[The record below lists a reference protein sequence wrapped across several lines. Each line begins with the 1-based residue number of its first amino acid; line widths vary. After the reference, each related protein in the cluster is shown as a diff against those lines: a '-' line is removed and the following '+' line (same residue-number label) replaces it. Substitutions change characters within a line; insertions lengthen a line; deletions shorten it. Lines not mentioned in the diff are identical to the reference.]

1 MEVGQVART
10 AERAGV
16 RRWVAVV
23 TISLGTFLLVT
34 AEQLPVG
41 LLTPVGAD
49 LRVTDGVA
57 GLMVTVPGIVAA
69 VSALLVPVLVGRLDR
84 RVLLGALMAL
94 MTLAN
99 ALSALAPT
107 YPVLLGSRV
116 LVGVA
121 IGGFWAVAGGLAT
134 RLVPEADV
142 PRATALIFGGV
153 AAANVL
159 GVPIGTLLGEFAG
172 WRVAFGALGA
182 LAAVVLVALFA
193 LLPPLVADRPLR
205 PGVLLAQLR
214 NRGVA
219 AGILVTLLVVT
230 GHFAAY
236 TFVSPVLQ
244 ERAGIPVA
252 LVGPL
257 LLGFGAAGIIGNFV
271 AGAAVARRLHRTVLG
286 IVLALALVLALHALL
301 DAGTTGG
308 IALLLLWG
316 LAYGGVSVSLQSWM
330 IAAAPRAVE
339 AATALWVAVFNLA
352 IGLGALVGGLVVDRA
367 ALVGVLWLAAALFL
381 LAALV
386 VRAGSGAGEHPTT

>member
-1 MEVGQVART
+1 MEVGRVVRT
-10 AERAGV
+10 AERAGP
-16 RRWVAVV
+16 RSWVAVAAV
-23 TISLGTFLLVT
+23 AIGTFLLVT

-41 LLTPVGAD
+41 LLTSVGAD

-69 VSALLVPVLVGRLDR
+69 VSAPLVPVLVGRLDR

-99 ALSALAPT
+99 ALSAFAPT

-116 LVGVA
+116 LVGIA

-134 RLVPEADV
+134 RLVPERDV

-159 GVPIGTLLGEFAG
+159 GVPIGTLLGGFAG
-172 WRVAFGALGA
+172 WRVAFGALGV

-193 LLPPLVADRPLR
+193 LLPRLVADRPLR

-219 AGILVTLLVVT
+219 TGILVTLLVVT

-244 ERAGIPVA
+244 ERAGVPVA

-257 LLGFGAAGIIGNFV
+257 LLGFGVAGIVGNFV
-271 AGAAVARRLHRTVLG
+271 AGGAVARRLHRTVLG
-286 IVLALALVLALHALL
+286 IVLALAVVLALHALL
-301 DAGTTGG
+301 DVGTAGG

-330 IAAAPRAVE
+330 IAAAPRAIE

-352 IGLGALVGGLVVDRA
+352 IGLGALVGGLVVDRT
-367 ALVGVLWLAAALFL
+367 ALAGVLWLAAALFL

>member
-1 MEVGQVART
+1 MGVEYVVRT

-23 TISLGTFLLVT
+23 AVAVGTFLLVT

-69 VSALLVPVLVGRLDR
+69 VAAPLVPVLVGRLDR

-107 YPVLLGSRV
+107 YPVLIGSRV

-134 RLVPEADV
+134 RLVPGPDV

-159 GVPIGTLLGEFAG
+159 GVPIGTLLGGVAG
-172 WRVAFGALGA
+172 WRVAFGALSA
-182 LAAVVLVALFA
+182 LAVVVLVALFA
-193 LLPPLVADRPLR
+193 LLPRLVAEQPVR
-205 PGVLLAQLR
+205 PGALLAQLR

-219 AGILVTLLVVT
+219 TGILVTLLVVT

-244 ERAGIPVA
+244 ERAGVPVA

-257 LLGFGAAGIIGNFV
+257 LLGFGAAGIVGNFV
-271 AGAAVARRLHRTVLG
+271 AGVAVARRLRRTVLG
-286 IVLALALVLALHALL
+286 IVVALALVLALHALL
-301 DAGTTGG
+301 GTGAVGG

-339 AATALWVAVFNLA
+339 AATALWVSVFNLA
-352 IGLGALVGGLVVDRA
+352 IGLGALVGGLVVDHT
-367 ALVGVLWLAAALFL
+367 ALVGVLWLAVALFL
-381 LAALV
+381 FAAV
-386 VRAGSGAGEHPTT
+386 AVRRGGRPTT

>member
-1 MEVGQVART
+1 VVST
-10 AERAGV
+10 VERVGV
-16 RRWVAVV
+16 RRWIAVAAVAV
-23 TISLGTFLLVT
+23 GTFLLVT

-49 LRVTDGVA
+49 LRVSDGVA
-57 GLMVTVPGIVAA
+57 GLMVTIPGIVAA
-69 VSALLVPVLVGRLDR
+69 VAAPVVPVLVGRLDR

-94 MTLAN
+94 MTVAN
-99 ALSALAPT
+99 GLSALAPT

-121 IGGFWAVAGGLAT
+121 IGGFWAVAGGIAT
-134 RLVPEADV
+134 RLVPEAAV

-159 GVPIGTLLGEFAG
+159 GVPIGTLLGGFAG

-182 LAAVVLVALFA
+182 LAAVVLVALLA

-205 PGVLLAQLR
+205 PRVLLAQLR
-214 NRGVA
+214 NRAVA
-219 AGILVTLLVVT
+219 TGILVTLLVVT

-244 ERAGIPVA
+244 ERAGIPAA

-257 LLGFGAAGIIGNFV
+257 LLGFGAAGIVGNFV
-271 AGAAVARRLHRTVLG
+271 AGVAVARRLHRTVLG
-286 IVLALALVLALHALL
+286 IVGALALVLALHALL
-301 DAGTTGG
+301 GTGAGSGS
-308 IALLLLWG
+308 ALLLLWG

-339 AATALWVAVFNLA
+339 AATALWVSVFNLA
-352 IGLGALVGGLVVDRA
+352 IGLGALVGGLVVDGT
-367 ALVGVLWLAAALFL
+367 ALVGVLWLAAALFVV
-381 LAALV
+381 AAIA
-386 VRAGSGAGEHPTT
+386 VRAAPARD

>member
-1 MEVGQVART
+1 MERATVAQ

-16 RRWVAVV
+16 RRWAAVVAVAV
-23 TISLGTFLLVT
+23 GTFLLVT

-41 LLTPVGAD
+41 LLTPIGAG
-49 LRVTDGVA
+49 LRVSDGVA

-84 RVLLGALMAL
+84 RVLLGVLMAL

-99 ALSALAPT
+99 VVSALAPS
-107 YPVLLGSRV
+107 YAALLASRV
-116 LVGVA
+116 LVGIA

-134 RLVPEADV
+134 RLVPGPDV
-142 PRATALIFGGV
+142 PRATAVIFGGV

-159 GVPIGTLLGEFAG
+159 GVPIGTLLGGFAG
-172 WRVAFGALGA
+172 WRIAFGALGA

-193 LLPPLVADRPLR
+193 LLPKLVATSPVR

-214 NRGVA
+214 EPAVA
-219 AGILVTLLVVT
+219 TGILVTLLVVT

-244 ERAGIPVA
+244 DRAGVPAA

-257 LLGFGAAGIIGNFV
+257 LLGFGAAGIVGNFV
-271 AGAAVARRLHRTVLG
+271 AGAAVARRLRRTVLG
-286 IVLALALVLALHALL
+286 IAVALTLVLALYPLL
-301 DAGTTGG
+301 GTGAAGGT
-308 IALLLLWG
+308 ALLLLWG

-330 IAAAPRAVE
+330 VAAAPRAVE

-352 IGLGALVGGLVVDRA
+352 IGLGALVGGLVVDRT
-367 ALVGVLWLAAALFL
+367 ALTGVLWLAAALFL

-386 VRAGSGAGEHPTT
+386 VRFGGRRGR

>member
-339 AATALWVAVFNLA
+339 AATALWVSVFNLA
-352 IGLGALVGGLVVDRA
+352 IGLGALVGGLVVDRT

>member
-1 MEVGQVART
+1 MEVGCVVST
-10 AERAGV
+10 AERAGL
-16 RRWVAVV
+16 RRWVAVAAV
-23 TISLGTFLLVT
+23 AVGTFLLVT

-69 VSALLVPVLVGRLDR
+69 VAAPLVPVLVGRLDR

-107 YPVLLGSRV
+107 YPVLIGSRV

-134 RLVPEADV
+134 RLVPGPDV

-159 GVPIGTLLGEFAG
+159 GVPIGTLLGGFAG
-172 WRVAFGALGA
+172 WRVAFGALSA

-193 LLPPLVADRPLR
+193 LLPPLVADRPVRL
-205 PGVLLAQLR
+205 GALLAQLR
-214 NRGVA
+214 NRGVST
-219 AGILVTLLVVT
+219 GILVTLLVVT

-244 ERAGIPVA
+244 ERAGVPGA

-257 LLGFGAAGIIGNFV
+257 LLGFGAAGIVGNFV
-271 AGAAVARRLHRTVLG
+271 AGVAVARRLYRTVLG
-286 IVLALALVLALHALL
+286 IVVALALVLALHALL
-301 DAGTTGG
+301 GTGAVSG

-352 IGLGALVGGLVVDRA
+352 IGLGALVGGLVVDSA
-367 ALVGVLWLAAALFL
+367 ALAGVLWLAAALFL
-381 LAALV
+381 LAAV
-386 VRAGSGAGEHPTT
+386 VARAALAK

>member
-352 IGLGALVGGLVVDRA
+352 IGLGALVGGLVVDRT